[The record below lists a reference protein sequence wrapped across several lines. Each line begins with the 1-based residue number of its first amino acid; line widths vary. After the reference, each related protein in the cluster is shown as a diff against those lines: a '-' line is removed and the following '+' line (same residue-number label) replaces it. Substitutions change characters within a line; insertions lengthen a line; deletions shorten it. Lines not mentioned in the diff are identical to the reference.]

1 MTFHQARKDDVA
13 AARFELTVSVKTDVG
28 CVREANEDAGLFV
41 RPNDPEQIAERGM
54 LLIVADGMG
63 GHASG
68 EVASQMAADEISRLY
83 YQTPGEPREALKRA
97 VEAAN
102 SLIHDAAGADPALE
116 GMGTT
121 CTALAVVG
129 QLVYIAHVGDSRCYR
144 LRDRMLTQ
152 ITEDDSAVNEMVKLG
167 IISREEARHHE
178 DKNVIL
184 KALGTSADVE
194 AATPEPFEVR
204 PGDIYLLCSD
214 GLTDMVEDELIERTL
229 VDAADVHDAAEHLVE
244 MARAAGGHDN
254 ITAGLIGVVPVGA
267 TAAAGSAG
275 VRTTREVEAVI

>member
-1 MTFHQARKDDVA
+1 MTFHQARTDDVA
-13 AARFELTVSVKTDVG
+13 GARFELTVSVKTDVG

-41 RPNDPEQIAERGM
+41 RPNDPEQIAARGM

-68 EVASQMAADEISRLY
+68 EVASQMAVDEISRLY

-129 QLVYIAHVGDSRCYR
+129 QSVYIAHVGDSRCYR

-194 AATPEPFEVR
+194 AATPDPFEVR

-229 VDAADVHDAAEHLVE
+229 LDAADVHDAAERLVE

-254 ITAGLIGVVPVGA
+254 ITAGLIGIVPVGA
-267 TAAAGSAG
+267 AAAGSAG
-275 VRTTREVEAVI
+275 VRTTRELEAVI

>member
-1 MTFHQARKDDVA
+1 MDDA
-13 AARFELTVSVKTDVG
+13 AGARFELIVSVKTDVG

-41 RPNDPEQIAERGM
+41 RPNDPEQTEARGV

-68 EVASQMAADEISRLY
+68 EVASRMAVDEINRLY
-83 YQTPGEPREALKRA
+83 YQTPGGPREALKYA
-97 VEAAN
+97 VEEAN
-102 SLIHDAAGADPALE
+102 RIIHDAAAADPALE

-129 QLVYIAHVGDSRCYR
+129 RTVYIAHVGDSRCYR
-144 LRDRMLTQ
+144 MRDRILTQ

-167 IISREEARHHE
+167 IISREEARRHE

-184 KALGTSADVE
+184 KALGTSAEVE
-194 AATPEPFEVR
+194 AATPEPFEAR
-204 PGDIYLLCSD
+204 PGDLYLLCSD
-214 GLTDMVEDELIERTL
+214 GLTDMVEDGLIERTIAEANDL
-229 VDAADVHDAAEHLVE
+229 HEAAERLVE
-244 MARAAGGHDN
+244 TARAAGGHDN
-254 ITAGLIGVVPVGA
+254 ITAGLIGVIPAG
-267 TAAAGSAG
+267 AAAADSAG